1 MNGFLKNNEF
11 YLGVNYWSSR
21 DSINMWSNWD
31 ADVIEN
37 DFKMLSEYGIK
48 VIRMFILWPVFQPLK
63 ALWSNSKLYEYRMM
77 PGETPLPDTEA
88 GQAGVSEEA
97 CGHFEEFCH
106 IADKYGIKLIVGLL
120 TGHMSFRFYAPEAF
134 DGKNFLSDPRLIKWE
149 VRFLRYFVGSG
160 QRMQ

>member
-77 PGETPLPDTEA
+77 PG
-88 GQAGVSEEA
+88 
-97 CGHFEEFCH
+97 
-106 IADKYGIKLIVGLL
+106 
-120 TGHMSFRFYAPEAF
+120 
-134 DGKNFLSDPRLIKWE
+134 
-149 VRFLRYFVGSG
+149 
-160 QRMQ
+160 